1 MEMRDFVVKMSAKL
15 LKRRADALSV
25 NSRPIRASLADVPL
39 KRQSPAYRPSPP
51 PRPASNM

>member
-25 NSRPIRASLADVPL
+25 STRPIRASWADMPP
-39 KRQSPAYRPSPP
+39 KRPSPGYRPSPP
-51 PRPASNM
+51 PRPASNL